1 MSSIASM
8 SKKPKKSSK
17 KGKSLWMKN
26 VLTRS
31 IILPFKSIGGNIVEI
46 IKKKLESS
54 LYNKC
59 CPEGYIKNNSI
70 NILTHSSGEVKAND
84 VCFSVMFEC
93 LICRPVEGQVIKVK
107 AKNIT
112 KAGIRAIY
120 DKEEISPITV
130 FIARDHHYNSVE
142 FSKVKQDEDI
152 TIKVIGIRYELNDE
166 SISVLG
172 ELRVKKRKPK
182 TKVTIVE
189 E

>member
-26 VLTRS
+26 VLTRT
-31 IILPFKSIGGNIVEI
+31 IILPFQSIGGNIVEI